1 MSSLDIFKEYETID
15 ESINNLDKLN
25 EEFFDFDQLY
35 TNQEI
40 DEEIYKEKDN
50 ETYKQKNDEIDDE
63 TDKQK
68 NDEINDEID
77 DETDK
82 QKNDEIDDEIDDE
95 TDDETDEQKDDETD
109 DETDEQ
115 KDDET
120 DDETDKQKDDEID
133 NEIDNE
139 IYKQKDDEIDYN
151 KTNENVKKNIIEIKN
166 IINSK
171 EWYNIGKKEI
181 NDIQKIIS
189 NNVIIETI
197 NKDEIDII
205 LNTIKSEIKDSNKIK
220 DKIINGF
227 LNIIKNKYINKYNKN
242 INEQIIKNENDK
254 MNIILKQK
262 ENKKLIHD
270 ISKYKINVMN
280 MIKKHKENILVDNI
294 YNYNYEDNINEEITK
309 NIINKYIYIIEIT
322 KKIIYIIQKYIDN
335 KTSKK
340 INDILIKQMMKI
352 NKFIGICKIY
362 EINKNKEIYYILRN
376 ENKIDKNNE
385 LYKNIKNIILLYET
399 IIEKEYESIIEE
411 IEYVEGLIEND
422 IDFYINFE
430 FNCYNEYVK
439 KYGSKNLKNIYYKDD
454 GGDKTKKN
462 IINDIRKSIE
472 TNINNNI
479 SQCILTDELGRG
491 LLYGTKK
498 DVGILNLLSNSCI
511 EYFELKEII
520 KIDKN
525 NVNIEKSE
533 INIINDIN
541 LDRIKGKDIYLLDKS
556 LVKNY
561 EENDTIK
568 EEYKIKKNDGEEYIL
583 TIITFKGNDNYRQEE
598 IINMKK
604 EMIDKLS
611 YIDLNKYT
619 NENID
624 LINHIKDKTRLIYIK
639 NIETSNKLNR
649 IMENV

>member
-1 MSSLDIFKEYETID
+1 MLFRS
-15 ESINNLDKLN
+15 
-25 EEFFDFDQLY
+25 
-35 TNQEI
+35 
-40 DEEIYKEKDN
+40 
-50 ETYKQKNDEIDDE
+50 
-63 TDKQK
+63 
-68 NDEINDEID
+68 
-77 DETDK
+77 
-82 QKNDEIDDEIDDE
+82 
-95 TDDETDEQKDDETD
+95 
-109 DETDEQ
+109 
-115 KDDET
+115 
-120 DDETDKQKDDEID
+120 
-133 NEIDNE
+133 
-139 IYKQKDDEIDYN
+139 
-151 KTNENVKKNIIEIKN
+151 
-166 IINSK
+166 
-171 EWYNIGKKEI
+171 
-181 NDIQKIIS
+181 
-189 NNVIIETI
+189 
-197 NKDEIDII
+197 
-205 LNTIKSEIKDSNKIK
+205 
-220 DKIINGF
+220 
-227 LNIIKNKYINKYNKN
+227 
-242 INEQIIKNENDK
+242 
-254 MNIILKQK
+254 
-262 ENKKLIHD
+262 
-270 ISKYKINVMN
+270 
-280 MIKKHKENILVDNI
+280 
-294 YNYNYEDNINEEITK
+294 
-309 NIINKYIYIIEIT
+309 
-322 KKIIYIIQKYIDN
+322 
-335 KTSKK
+335 
-340 INDILIKQMMKI
+340 
-352 NKFIGICKIY
+352 
-362 EINKNKEIYYILRN
+362 
-376 ENKIDKNNE
+376 
-385 LYKNIKNIILLYET
+385 
-399 IIEKEYESIIEE
+399 
-411 IEYVEGLIEND
+411 

-611 YIDLNKYT
+611 YIDLK
-619 NENID
+619 IGRA
-624 LINHIKDKTRLIYIK
+624 H
-639 NIETSNKLNR
+639 
-649 IMENV
+649 V